1 MTISVFYYEAEPGG
15 GYVDPYPVAY
25 YFDANSMTILQS
37 TDQRVVDFV
46 GGGGTIGAYEAPAD
60 PLPTPSH
67 LNSGGLARFTGTTPP
82 GMLENIRMAGVTRV
96 SKGRYR
102 ATHETAMPSDQY
114 SALVTVFDANP
125 RTIRVTART
134 ANYVEVRV
142 TDLAGAVQ
150 DPTEITI
157 KTERVVTAS

>member
-1 MTISVFYYEAEPGG
+1 MMAIAINPTKAAEI
-15 GYVDPYPVAY
+15 DAASEPVAY
-25 YFDANSMTILQS
+25 
-37 TDQRVVDFV
+37 
-46 GGGGTIGAYEAPAD
+46 
-60 PLPTPSH
+60 
-67 LNSGGLARFTGTTPP
+67 LNNGGLARFTGTVPP
-82 GMLENIRMAGVTRV
+82 NVLENIRMAGVTRV

-102 ATHETAMPSDQY
+102 STHESAMPSDQY

-134 ANYVEVRV
+134 ATFVEVRV

-157 KTERVVTAS
+157 KTERVVTPT